1 MEEEK
6 KEQQQEQQPEG
17 KGSLRERFSFKKLN
31 RKFHFL
37 MSHDETME
45 PIVDFRLNLL
55 NLFFVVIGL
64 ALLLIVINTCI
75 ITFTPLREY
84 IPGYTDNNLNREVY
98 LLNRRAD
105 SLFDEMQKRDVYFEN
120 LKHVI
125 EGYDFA
131 ADSCH
136 EAINIYEPLPGTV
149 IDSIVLKKSSC
160 DSLLRAGFESENQ
173 YNLLSMS
180 ESPKRDLASMNFFLP
195 IEGLVARPYNP
206 EEKHFGVDIIS
217 QTSQIVKATLD
228 GTVVFAI
235 WSIEEGYVIGIQ
247 HDNSYFSI
255 YRNNSSLL
263 KKEGD
268 FVHAGDAI
276 AILGNHNETR
286 HLGLHFELWHNGTS
300 INPIQYMTMD
310 MHLGN

>member
-6 KEQQQEQQPEG
+6 KKQKQEE
-17 KGSLRERFSFKKLN
+17 KASLRERFSFKKLN
-31 RKFHFL
+31 RTFHFL
-37 MSHDETME
+37 MSNNETME

-64 ALLLIVINTCI
+64 ALLLIVVNTCLI
-75 ITFTPLREY
+75 AFTPLREY

-105 SLFDEMQKRDVYFEN
+105 SLMAEMQKRDVYFEN
-120 LKHVI
+120 LQHVI

-136 EAINIYEPLPGTV
+136 ENVNIYEPLPGTV
-149 IDSIVLKKSSC
+149 TDTIVLSKSSY
-160 DSLLRAGFESENQ
+160 DSVLRAEFESADQ
-173 YNLLSMS
+173 YDLLGNPNLGNSVH
-180 ESPKRDLASMNFFLP
+180 DLNFFLP
-195 IEGLVARPYNP
+195 IEGHVIKSYNP
-206 EEKHFGVDIIS
+206 EAKHFGVDLVS
-217 QTSQIVKATLD
+217 ETSEIVKATLD

-235 WSIEEGYVIGIQ
+235 WSIDNGYTIGIQ

-255 YRNNSSLL
+255 YRRNSALL
-263 KKEGD
+263 KNEGD

-276 AILGNHNETR
+276 GILGKQDENNPS
-286 HLGLHFELWHNGTS
+286 GLHFELWHNGTS
-300 INPIQYMTMD
+300 IDPTQYMTME
-310 MHLGN
+310 MQLGK

>member
-6 KEQQQEQQPEG
+6 KEQNQEE
-17 KGSLRERFSFKKLN
+17 KGSLKERFSLKKLN

-55 NLFFVVIGL
+55 NLFFVVVGL
-64 ALLLIVINTCI
+64 ALLLIIINTCI
-75 ITFTPLREY
+75 ITLTPLREY

-105 SLFDEMQKRDVYFEN
+105 SLASEMQKRDVYYQN
-120 LKHVI
+120 LQYVI
-125 EGYDFA
+125 DGYDFA

-136 EAINIYEPLPGTV
+136 ENLNIYEPLPGTTT
-149 IDSIVLKKSSC
+149 DSIVLRKSSF
-160 DSLLRAGFESENQ
+160 DKLLRAEFENADQ
-173 YNLLSMS
+173 YDLLDAAYSANLADGL
-180 ESPKRDLASMNFFLP
+180 NFFMP
-195 IEGLVARPYNP
+195 IEGHIERSFNP
-206 EEKHFGVDIIS
+206 EAKHFGVDIVS
-217 QTSQIVKATLD
+217 ETSQIVKATLD
-228 GTVVFAI
+228 GTVVFAL
-235 WSIEEGYVIGIQ
+235 WSIEEGYTVGIQ

-255 YRNNSSLL
+255 YRNNSTLL

-276 AILGNHNETR
+276 AILGKAGDAEQS
-286 HLGLHFELWHNGTS
+286 GLHFELWHNGTS
-300 INPIQYMTMD
+300 IDPLQYMTMETP
-310 MHLGN
+310 LGK

>member
-6 KEQQQEQQPEG
+6 KEQQKEQQPEE
-17 KGSLRERFSFKKLN
+17 KESLKERFSFKKLN

-64 ALLLIVINTCI
+64 ALLLIIINTCI

-84 IPGYTDNNLNREVY
+84 IPGYTNNNLNREVY

-105 SLFDEMQKRDVYFEN
+105 SLMIEMRKRDVYFEN
-120 LKHVI
+120 LQHVI
-125 EGYDFA
+125 GGYDFA
-131 ADSCH
+131 ADSCN
-136 EAINIYEPLPGTV
+136 EEINIYEPLPGTV
-149 IDSIVLKKSSC
+149 VDSIVLNKSSY
-160 DSLLRAGFESENQ
+160 DSLLRVEFESADQ
-173 YNLLSMS
+173 YDLLGNPIISNS
-180 ESPKRDLASMNFFLP
+180 RHDLNFFLP
-195 IEGLVARPYNP
+195 IEGVVVKPYNP
-206 EEKHFGVDIIS
+206 EEKHFGVDIVS
-217 QTSQIVKATLD
+217 QTNQIVKATLD

-235 WSIEEGYVIGIQ
+235 WSIEDGYTIGIQ

-255 YRNNSSLL
+255 YRHNSSLL

-276 AILGNHNETR
+276 AILGTPEENGQS
-286 HLGLHFELWHNGTS
+286 GLHFELWHNGTS
-300 INPIQYMTMD
+300 LDPLQFMTME
-310 MHLGN
+310 MPLGN

>member
-6 KEQQQEQQPEG
+6 KEQKQEE
-17 KGSLRERFSFKKLN
+17 KASLRERFSFKKLN
-31 RKFHFL
+31 RTFHFL
-37 MSHDETME
+37 MSNNETME

-64 ALLLIVINTCI
+64 ALLLIVVNTCLI
-75 ITFTPLREY
+75 AFTPLREY

-105 SLFDEMQKRDVYFEN
+105 SLMAEMQKRDVYFEN
-120 LKHVI
+120 LQHVI

-136 EAINIYEPLPGTV
+136 ENINIYEPLPGTV
-149 IDSIVLKKSSC
+149 TDTIVLSKSSY
-160 DSLLRAGFESENQ
+160 DSVLRAEFESADQ
-173 YNLLSMS
+173 YDLLGNPNLGNSVH
-180 ESPKRDLASMNFFLP
+180 DLNFFLP
-195 IEGLVARPYNP
+195 IEGHVIKSYNP
-206 EEKHFGVDIIS
+206 EAKHFGVDLVS
-217 QTSQIVKATLD
+217 ETSEIVKATLD

-235 WSIEEGYVIGIQ
+235 WSIDNGYTIGIQ

-255 YRNNSSLL
+255 YRRNSALL
-263 KKEGD
+263 KNEGD

-276 AILGNHNETR
+276 GILGKQDENNPS
-286 HLGLHFELWHNGTS
+286 GLHFELWHNGTS
-300 INPIQYMTMD
+300 LDPTQYMTME
-310 MHLGN
+310 MQLGK

>member
-6 KEQQQEQQPEG
+6 KEQIQECKE
-17 KGSLRERFSFKKLN
+17 SLKERFSFKKLN
-31 RKFHFL
+31 STFHFL
-37 MSHDETME
+37 MSHNETME

-75 ITFTPLREY
+75 IAFTPLREY

-105 SLFDEMQKRDVYFEN
+105 SLMAEMQKRDVYFEN
-120 LKHVI
+120 LQYVI

-136 EAINIYEPLPGTV
+136 ENINIYEPLLGTV
-149 IDSIVLKKSSC
+149 TDTIVLSKSSY
-160 DSLLRAGFESENQ
+160 DSVLRAEFESADQ
-173 YNLLSMS
+173 YDLLGNPNMGNSV
-180 ESPKRDLASMNFFLP
+180 RDLNFFLP
-195 IEGLVARPYNP
+195 IEGHVVKSYNP
-206 EEKHFGVDIIS
+206 EAKHFGVDLVS
-217 QTSQIVKATLD
+217 ETSEIVKATLD

-235 WSIEEGYVIGIQ
+235 WSVDNGYTIGIQ

-255 YRNNSSLL
+255 YRRNSALL
-263 KKEGD
+263 KNEGD

-276 AILGNHNETR
+276 GILGKQDENNPS
-286 HLGLHFELWHNGTS
+286 GLHFELWHNGTS
-300 INPIQYMTMD
+300 LDPTQYMTME
-310 MHLGN
+310 MQLGK

>member
-6 KEQQQEQQPEG
+6 KKQKQEE
-17 KGSLRERFSFKKLN
+17 KASLRERFSFKKLN
-31 RKFHFL
+31 RTFHFL
-37 MSHDETME
+37 MSNNETME

-64 ALLLIVINTCI
+64 ALLLIVVNTCLI
-75 ITFTPLREY
+75 AFTPLREY

-105 SLFDEMQKRDVYFEN
+105 SLMAEMQKRDVYFEN
-120 LKHVI
+120 LQHVI

-136 EAINIYEPLPGTV
+136 ENINIYEPLPGTV
-149 IDSIVLKKSSC
+149 TDTIVLSKSSY
-160 DSLLRAGFESENQ
+160 DSVLRAEFESADQ
-173 YNLLSMS
+173 YDLLGNPNLGNSVH
-180 ESPKRDLASMNFFLP
+180 DLNFFLP
-195 IEGLVARPYNP
+195 IEGHVIKSYNP
-206 EEKHFGVDIIS
+206 EAKHFGVDLVS
-217 QTSQIVKATLD
+217 ETSEIVKATLD

-235 WSIEEGYVIGIQ
+235 WSVENGYTIGIQ

-255 YRNNSSLL
+255 YRRNSALL
-263 KKEGD
+263 KNEGD

-276 AILGNHNETR
+276 GILGKQDENDPS
-286 HLGLHFELWHNGTS
+286 GLHFELWHNGTS
-300 INPIQYMTMD
+300 LDPTQYMTMEMQLD
-310 MHLGN
+310 K

>member
-6 KEQQQEQQPEG
+6 KEQIEEE
-17 KGSLRERFSFKKLN
+17 KGSLKERFSFKKLN
-31 RKFHFL
+31 RTFHFL
-37 MSHDETME
+37 MSNNETME

-55 NLFFVVIGL
+55 NLFFVIIGL
-64 ALLLIVINTCI
+64 ALLLIVINTCLI
-75 ITFTPLREY
+75 AFTPLREY

-105 SLFDEMQKRDVYFEN
+105 SLVLEMQKRDVYFEN
-120 LKHVI
+120 LQYVI

-136 EAINIYEPLPGTV
+136 ENINIYEPLPGTV
-149 IDSIVLKKSSC
+149 TDTIVLTKSPC
-160 DSLLRAGFESENQ
+160 DSLLRAEFESADQ
-173 YNLLSMS
+173 YDLLNGPAVGNSG
-180 ESPKRDLASMNFFLP
+180 RDLNFFLP
-195 IEGLVARPYNP
+195 IDGHVVKAYNP
-206 EEKHFGVDIIS
+206 EAKHYGVDLVS

-235 WSIEEGYVIGIQ
+235 WSIEDGYTIGIQ
-247 HDNSYFSI
+247 HENSYFSI
-255 YRNNSSLL
+255 YRRNSTLL

-276 AILGNHNETR
+276 GILGKQDESNAS
-286 HLGLHFELWHNGTS
+286 GLHFELWHNGASLDPTH
-300 INPIQYMTMD
+300 YMTMEMQLD
-310 MHLGN
+310 K

>member
-6 KEQQQEQQPEG
+6 KEQIQEE
-17 KGSLRERFSFKKLN
+17 KASLRERFSFKKLN
-31 RKFHFL
+31 RTFHFL
-37 MSHDETME
+37 MSNNETME

-64 ALLLIVINTCI
+64 ALLLIVVNTCLI
-75 ITFTPLREY
+75 AFTPLREY

-105 SLFDEMQKRDVYFEN
+105 SLMAEMQKRDVYFEN
-120 LKHVI
+120 LQHVI

-136 EAINIYEPLPGTV
+136 ENVNIYEPLPGTV
-149 IDSIVLKKSSC
+149 TDTIVLSKSSY
-160 DSLLRAGFESENQ
+160 DSVLRAEFESADQ
-173 YNLLSMS
+173 YDLLGNPNLGNSVH
-180 ESPKRDLASMNFFLP
+180 DLNFFLP
-195 IEGLVARPYNP
+195 IEGHVIKSYNP
-206 EEKHFGVDIIS
+206 EAKHFGVDLVS
-217 QTSQIVKATLD
+217 ETSEIVKATLD

-235 WSIEEGYVIGIQ
+235 WSVENGYTIGIQ

-255 YRNNSSLL
+255 YRRNSALL
-263 KKEGD
+263 KNEGD

-276 AILGNHNETR
+276 GILGKQDENNPS
-286 HLGLHFELWHNGTS
+286 GLHFELWHNGTS
-300 INPIQYMTMD
+300 LDPTQYMTME
-310 MHLGN
+310 MQLGK

>member
-6 KEQQQEQQPEG
+6 KEQKQEE
-17 KGSLRERFSFKKLN
+17 KASLRERFSFKKLN
-31 RKFHFL
+31 RTFHFL
-37 MSHDETME
+37 MSNNETME

-64 ALLLIVINTCI
+64 ALLLIVVNTCLI
-75 ITFTPLREY
+75 AFTPLREY

-105 SLFDEMQKRDVYFEN
+105 SLVLEMQKRDVYFEN
-120 LKHVI
+120 LQHVI

-136 EAINIYEPLPGTV
+136 ENINIYEPLPGTV
-149 IDSIVLKKSSC
+149 TDTIVLSKSSY
-160 DSLLRAGFESENQ
+160 DSVLRAEFESADQ
-173 YNLLSMS
+173 YDLLGNPNLGNSVH
-180 ESPKRDLASMNFFLP
+180 DLNFFLP
-195 IEGLVARPYNP
+195 IEGHVVKSYNP
-206 EEKHFGVDIIS
+206 EAKHFGVDLVS
-217 QTSQIVKATLD
+217 ETSEIVKATLD

-235 WSIEEGYVIGIQ
+235 WSIDNGYTIGIQ

-255 YRNNSSLL
+255 YRRNSALL
-263 KKEGD
+263 KNEGD

-276 AILGNHNETR
+276 GILGKQDENNPS
-286 HLGLHFELWHNGTS
+286 GLHFELWHNGTS
-300 INPIQYMTMD
+300 LDPTQYMTME
-310 MHLGN
+310 MQLGK

>member
-6 KEQQQEQQPEG
+6 KEQQQEQKPEE
-17 KGSLRERFSFKKLN
+17 KGSLRGRFSLKKLN
-31 RKFHFL
+31 RNFHFL

-75 ITFTPLREY
+75 IAFTPLREY

-105 SLFDEMQKRDVYFEN
+105 SLAAEMQKRDIYFQN
-120 LKHVI
+120 LQYVI

-131 ADSCH
+131 ADSCN
-136 EAINIYEPLPGTV
+136 ENVNIYEPLPGTV
-149 IDSIVLKKSSC
+149 TDAIVLSKSSY
-160 DSLLRAGFESENQ
+160 DSVLRAEFENASQ
-173 YNLLSMS
+173 YDLWGNPNLGNSG
-180 ESPKRDLASMNFFLP
+180 RDLNFFLP
-195 IEGLVARPYNP
+195 IEGYVVKPYNP
-206 EEKHFGVDIIS
+206 EGKHFGVDLVS
-217 QTSQIVKATLD
+217 ETSQIVKATLD

-235 WSIEEGYVIGIQ
+235 WSVDNGYTIGIQ
-247 HDNSYFSI
+247 HDNSFFSI
-255 YRNNSSLL
+255 YRRNSTLL
-263 KKEGD
+263 KNEGD

-276 AILGNHNETR
+276 GILGKQDDENTS
-286 HLGLHFELWHNGTS
+286 GLHFELWHNGVSLDPT
-300 INPIQYMTMD
+300 QYMTME
-310 MHLGN
+310 MRLGK

>member
-6 KEQQQEQQPEG
+6 KEQIQEG
-17 KGSLRERFSFKKLN
+17 KASLRERFSFKKLN
-31 RKFHFL
+31 RTFHFL
-37 MSHDETME
+37 MSNNETME

-64 ALLLIVINTCI
+64 ALLLIVVNTCLI
-75 ITFTPLREY
+75 AFTPLREY

-105 SLFDEMQKRDVYFEN
+105 SLMAEMQKRDVYFEN
-120 LKHVI
+120 LQHVI

-136 EAINIYEPLPGTV
+136 ENINIYEPLPGTV
-149 IDSIVLKKSSC
+149 TDTIVLSKSSY
-160 DSLLRAGFESENQ
+160 DSVLRAEFESADQ
-173 YNLLSMS
+173 YDLLGNPNLGNSVH
-180 ESPKRDLASMNFFLP
+180 DLNFFLP
-195 IEGLVARPYNP
+195 IEGHVVKSYNP
-206 EEKHFGVDIIS
+206 EAKHFGVDLVPE
-217 QTSQIVKATLD
+217 TSEIVKATLD

-235 WSIEEGYVIGIQ
+235 WSVENGYTIGIQ

-255 YRNNSSLL
+255 YRRNSALL
-263 KKEGD
+263 KNEGD

-276 AILGNHNETR
+276 GILGKQDENNPS
-286 HLGLHFELWHNGTS
+286 GLHFELWHNGTS
-300 INPIQYMTMD
+300 IDPTQYMTME
-310 MHLGN
+310 MQLGK

>member
-6 KEQQQEQQPEG
+6 KEQIQEG
-17 KGSLRERFSFKKLN
+17 KASLRERFSFKKLN
-31 RKFHFL
+31 RTFHFL

-75 ITFTPLREY
+75 IAFTPLREY

-105 SLFDEMQKRDVYFEN
+105 SLMIEMQKRDVYFEN
-120 LKHVI
+120 LQNVI

-131 ADSCH
+131 ADSCN
-136 EAINIYEPLPGTV
+136 ENLNIYEPLPGTV
-149 IDSIVLKKSSC
+149 TDTIVMNKSSY
-160 DSLLRAGFESENQ
+160 DSSLRAEFESANQ
-173 YNLLSMS
+173 YDLLGNPSIGNLGRNLS
-180 ESPKRDLASMNFFLP
+180 FFLP
-195 IEGLVARPYNP
+195 VDGYVVESYNP
-206 EEKHFGVDIIS
+206 EAKHFGVDLVS
-217 QTSQIVKATLD
+217 EASQIVKATLD
-228 GTVVFAI
+228 GTVVFAL
-235 WSIEEGYVIGIQ
+235 WSVEEGYTIGIQ

-255 YRNNSSLL
+255 YRRNSTLL
-263 KKEGD
+263 KNEGD

-276 AILGNHNETR
+276 GILGKQDDGNTS
-286 HLGLHFELWHNGTS
+286 GLHFELWHNGVSLDPT
-300 INPIQYMTMD
+300 QYMTME
-310 MHLGN
+310 MQFGK

>member
-6 KEQQQEQQPEG
+6 KEQIQEE
-17 KGSLRERFSFKKLN
+17 KASLRERFSFKKLN
-31 RKFHFL
+31 RTFHFL
-37 MSHDETME
+37 MSNNETME

-64 ALLLIVINTCI
+64 ALLLIVVNTCLI
-75 ITFTPLREY
+75 AFTPLREY

-105 SLFDEMQKRDVYFEN
+105 SLMAEMQKRDVYFEN
-120 LKHVI
+120 LQHVI

-136 EAINIYEPLPGTV
+136 ENINIYEPLPGTV
-149 IDSIVLKKSSC
+149 TDTIVLSKSSY
-160 DSLLRAGFESENQ
+160 DSVLRAEFESADQ
-173 YNLLSMS
+173 YDLLGNPNLGNSVH
-180 ESPKRDLASMNFFLP
+180 DLNFFLP
-195 IEGLVARPYNP
+195 IEGHVVKSYNP
-206 EEKHFGVDIIS
+206 EAKHFGVDLVS
-217 QTSQIVKATLD
+217 ETSEIVKATLD

-235 WSIEEGYVIGIQ
+235 WSVENGYTIGIQ

-255 YRNNSSLL
+255 YRRNSALL
-263 KKEGD
+263 KNEGD

-276 AILGNHNETR
+276 GILGKQDENNPS
-286 HLGLHFELWHNGTS
+286 GLHFELWHNGTS
-300 INPIQYMTMD
+300 LDPTQYMTME
-310 MHLGN
+310 MQLGK

>member
-6 KEQQQEQQPEG
+6 KEQIQEG
-17 KGSLRERFSFKKLN
+17 KASLRERFSFKKLN
-31 RKFHFL
+31 RTFHFL
-37 MSHDETME
+37 MSNNETME

-64 ALLLIVINTCI
+64 ALLLIVVNTCLI
-75 ITFTPLREY
+75 AFTPLREY

-105 SLFDEMQKRDVYFEN
+105 SLMAEMQKRDVYFEN
-120 LKHVI
+120 LQHVI

-136 EAINIYEPLPGTV
+136 ENINIYEPLPGTV
-149 IDSIVLKKSSC
+149 TDTIVLSKSSY
-160 DSLLRAGFESENQ
+160 DSVLRAEFESADQ
-173 YNLLSMS
+173 YDLLGNPNLGNSVH
-180 ESPKRDLASMNFFLP
+180 DLNFFLP
-195 IEGLVARPYNP
+195 IEGHVVKSYNP
-206 EEKHFGVDIIS
+206 EAKHFGVDLVS
-217 QTSQIVKATLD
+217 ETSEIVKATLD

-235 WSIEEGYVIGIQ
+235 WSVDNGYTIGIQ

-255 YRNNSSLL
+255 YRRNSALL
-263 KKEGD
+263 KNEGD

-276 AILGNHNETR
+276 GILGKQDENNPS
-286 HLGLHFELWHNGTS
+286 GLHFELWHNGTS
-300 INPIQYMTMD
+300 IDPTQYMTME
-310 MHLGN
+310 MQLGK

>member
-6 KEQQQEQQPEG
+6 KEQQPEG
-17 KGSLRERFSFKKLN
+17 KGSLKERFSFKKLN

-55 NLFFVVIGL
+55 NLFFVIIGL
-64 ALLLIVINTCI
+64 ALLLIIINTCI

-105 SLFDEMQKRDVYFEN
+105 SLIVEMQKRDVYFEN
-120 LKHVI
+120 LQRII

-131 ADSCH
+131 ADSCN
-136 EAINIYEPLPGTV
+136 EEINIYEPLPGTV
-149 IDSIVLKKSSC
+149 TDSIVLNKSPY
-160 DSLLRAGFESENQ
+160 DSLLRAEFENANQ
-173 YNLLSMS
+173 YDLLGNPIISDT
-180 ESPKRDLASMNFFLP
+180 KRDLNFFLP
-195 IEGLVARPYNP
+195 IDGLVARPYNP
-206 EEKHFGVDIIS
+206 EEKHFGVDLVS
-217 QTSQIVKATLD
+217 QTNQIVKATLD

-235 WSIEEGYVIGIQ
+235 WSIEEGYTIGIQ

-276 AILGNHNETR
+276 GILGKSEETGQP
-286 HLGLHFELWHNGTS
+286 GLHFELWHNGTS
-300 INPIQYMTMD
+300 LDPIQYMNME
-310 MHLGN
+310 MSLGN